1 MPDPA
6 AAAGLHSGGFADA
19 APGARASGL
28 GPSGAR
34 EPGGSVPGSGASSS
48 TAPGPDPSGSRAPGL
63 SPPGASL
70 SGLLPVAGQD
80 AVVRRTRDGWRVGDD
95 ELPDLTCAMV
105 LADLLAAEL
114 PTEIQ
119 PAVPAAP
126 SAPPYTS
133 QPDTGQ
139 PDTSRPD
146 TVAAGGR
153 LAGRPDGRRPAGK
166 RAAGERAGVE
176 EEAHRLRTTVGQ
188 LEHAL
193 TARIRVEQ
201 AIGVLAERHRIH
213 PRQAFEQLRSAARNR
228 GRRVIDIAA
237 DVVASASNPLLQLPE
252 ELSRQRS
259 APRHSAKHSR
269 RVLRSE

>member
-1 MPDPA
+1 MSKKRTRTLPSAADHAARDPGHQDGSFA
-6 AAAGLHSGGFADA
+6 AMTPADTPSADPLAAYG
-19 APGARASGL
+19 APA
-28 GPSGAR
+28 
-34 EPGGSVPGSGASSS
+34 
-48 TAPGPDPSGSRAPGL
+48 L
-63 SPPGASL
+63 SE
-70 SGLLPVAGQD
+70 D

-119 PAVPAAP
+119 PAVPAAAA
-126 SAPPYTS
+126 APRG
-133 QPDTGQ
+133 D
-139 PDTSRPD
+139 
-146 TVAAGGR
+146 
-153 LAGRPDGRRPAGK
+153 LAMD
-166 RAAGERAGVE
+166 

-193 TARIRVEQ
+193 TARIRIEQ
-201 AIGVLAERHRIH
+201 AIGVLAERHRIR

-228 GRRVIDIAA
+228 GRRVIDIAS
-237 DVVASASNPLLQLPE
+237 DVVASATNPLLQLPE

-259 APRHSAKHSR
+259 APRHAARNPR

>member
-1 MPDPA
+1 MSKKRSRTLRSVAEPVALEAGHPA
-6 AAAGLHSGGFADA
+6 DSVGGF
-19 APGARASGL
+19 PGADSSAYER
-28 GPSGAR
+28 P
-34 EPGGSVPGSGASSS
+34 VPGEE
-48 TAPGPDPSGSRAPGL
+48 
-63 SPPGASL
+63 
-70 SGLLPVAGQD
+70 

-119 PAVPAAP
+119 PAIPAGPVAPPPSPAPAA
-126 SAPPYTS
+126 
-133 QPDTGQ
+133 
-139 PDTSRPD
+139 
-146 TVAAGGR
+146 
-153 LAGRPDGRRPAGK
+153 RPARGDAA
-166 RAAGERAGVE
+166 RAELAAD
-176 EEAHRLRTTVGQ
+176 EEANRLRTTVGQ

-193 TARIRVEQ
+193 TARIRIEQ
-201 AIGVLAERHRIH
+201 AIGVLAERHRIR

-228 GRRVIDIAA
+228 GRKVIDIAT

-259 APRHSAKHSR
+259 APRHAAPRNSR